1 MGDPGHFFVRATTNG
16 KLQSATGTKISFW
29 EKRAQKEMGGSEGLK

>member
-16 KLQSATGTKISFW
+16 KLQSASQEENLILGEKGTK
-29 EKRAQKEMGGSEGLK
+29 MVGSEGLK